1 MSSSELQSTESN
13 SAASNTT
20 VLDTTI
26 VREVMTADVVTVR
39 SFASFRRIA
48 AAMLTHGIGAVPV
61 VDSMGHPIGVIS
73 RTDLIAK
80 QAASAEGH
88 NELWELLSRRGRR
101 AQTRSDAT
109 TAGRLMTPDVVTVT
123 PETGV
128 ARAAYLMERHAVSHL
143 PVVNDHNVVVGIV
156 SRSDLLGAYMRD
168 DREIRYDVLRSLEA
182 CVPAPDLEKVKASV
196 AEGVVKLS
204 GPIERRYA
212 AHAVRHARVVRGVV
226 DVIDELERHD
236 SEAADIET
244 FSPGSIF

>member
-1 MSSSELQSTESN
+1 MSSPELKSTQSN
-13 SAASNTT
+13 SSASNTT
-20 VLDTTI
+20 VLDSTT

-48 AAMLTHGIGAVPV
+48 AVMLTHGIGAVPV
-61 VDSMGHPIGVIS
+61 VDSMGHAIGVIS

-80 QAASAEGH
+80 QAANAEGQ

-101 AQTRSDAT
+101 AQIRSDAT
-109 TAGRLMTPDVVTVT
+109 TAGHLMTPDVVTVT

-143 PVVNDHNVVVGIV
+143 PVVNDRNVVVGIV
-156 SRSDLLGAYMRD
+156 SRSDLLHAYLRD

-182 CVPAPDLEKVKASV
+182 CVPDAELDKIEASV

-204 GPIERRYA
+204 GPIERRFA

-236 SEAADIET
+236 NEPADIDA
-244 FSPGSIF
+244 FSPGPIF